1 MNRYYLYI
9 LIIQFIFASNFEF
22 NHQNPKI
29 ILNNEELDNGFLG
42 GLNYSITRYIDWDDD
57 GDMICFY

>member
-1 MNRYYLYI
+1 MLHL

-42 GLNYSITRYIDWDDD
+42 GLNYSITR
-57 GDMICFY
+57 